1 MPGAEALTY
10 TQCLLGCA
18 AQMKVNKG
26 FCIGLLEY
34 RGRCRLFEWH
44 FTFFHA
50 QVMLWCRYVYQH
62 EAVKE
67 LGRTKAFGVL
77 SAGEWLR
84 GKGHAV
90 KSQFL
95 AAKGAI
101 DLMQVCLLPCSR
113 GCRF

>member
-1 MPGAEALTY
+1 MP
-10 TQCLLGCA
+10 
-18 AQMKVNKG
+18 
-26 FCIGLLEY
+26 
-34 RGRCRLFEWH
+34 RR
-44 FTFFHA
+44 
-50 QVMLWCRYVYQH
+50 RYVYQH

-101 DLMQVCLLPCSR
+101 DLMQVQRPSPWFRVPLFWGNAGTVPDCQMPCAVSFHNTWPEW
-113 GCRF
+113 CA

>member
-1 MPGAEALTY
+1 M
-10 TQCLLGCA
+10 
-18 AQMKVNKG
+18 
-26 FCIGLLEY
+26 
-34 RGRCRLFEWH
+34 
-44 FTFFHA
+44 
-50 QVMLWCRYVYQH
+50 YQH

-101 DLMQVCLLPCSR
+101 DLMQVC
-113 GCRF
+113 